1 MPDNEIIK
9 IIFDQTNKM
18 ISERRLY
25 ELRQNIKKDSCEWY
39 KTMREGQYDT
49 FMSSR
54 TGLMTYYVTTNTS

>member
-1 MPDNEIIK
+1 
-9 IIFDQTNKM
+9 M

-39 KTMREGQYDT
+39 KRMREGQYDT